1 MERKDCF
8 FMKPIIGIPS
18 DQLVEVNPRM
28 PGDYLAYAPHDTKEA
43 IYATHGIPIILPFP
57 DRKADATAAAK
68 EMVDLYDG
76 LLLPGGPDVDPLY
89 FSEQPHPQIGITLS
103 AKDEFEIALI
113 KETIKQQK
121 PIFGICRGL
130 QILNVALGGSLYQ
143 DLPSQYEN
151 LQVQHSQATLG
162 HFPTHDAFV
171 TPETKLA
178 QMFAQKVTVNSR
190 HHQAIK
196 SLGEGLIAS
205 AKAYDGVIEAIES
218 KQANALAV
226 QWHPENLWQEDP
238 AQLQFFSDL
247 VKRAQEWKLAHT
259 KGE

>member
-1 MERKDCF
+1 
-8 FMKPIIGIPS
+8 MKPIIGIPS

-57 DRKADATAAAK
+57 DKKSDAKKAAK
-68 EMVDLYDG
+68 AMVDLYDG

-89 FSEQPHPQIGITLS
+89 FNEQPHMQIGITLS
-103 AKDEFEIALI
+103 VKDEFEIALI
-113 KETIKQQK
+113 KETIKQKK

-151 LQVQHSQATLG
+151 LQVQHSQQTLG
-162 HFPTHDAFV
+162 HFPTHDVFI
-171 TPETKLA
+171 TKDTKLA
-178 QMFAQKVTVNSR
+178 QLFSEKVTVNSR

-196 SLGEGLIAS
+196 KLSTQLIAS
-205 AKAYDGVIEAIES
+205 AKASDGVIEAIES
-218 KQANALAV
+218 KELNVFAV
-226 QWHPENLWQEDP
+226 QWHPENLWQEYP
-238 AQLQFFSDL
+238 EQLQFFSDL
-247 VKRAQEWKLAHT
+247 VERSLAWKLRKT
-259 KGE
+259 NEN